1 VGSYKNYLNELS
13 KNIWIKNGKTI
24 MRSFGSDN
32 NSGVHPRI
40 MEALADVNTGHAI
53 AYGDDEWTCEA
64 ERIIC
69 SILGDKK
76 VASCFVFN
84 GTGANVVAL
93 QACTMPF
100 HSILCAST
108 AHIAVDECG
117 APVKIT
123 GASLKEIPTPDGK
136 LTPSL
141 VLPYLHGFGFEHHSQ
156 PKVIAISQTTELGT
170 AYTPQEVKALAD
182 LAHRH
187 DMYLF
192 VDGTRIAN
200 ACAWLNI
207 SLKEITVDCG
217 VDIFTLGGTKNGLMF
232 GEALVPLRKELAE
245 NLKYYR
251 KQTTQLYSKMRFI
264 SAQFIPYLNENIWL
278 DNAKRSN
285 NAAQKLH
292 GEMSRI
298 EGIEITQPVQ
308 SNALFFILPKEITD
322 KLRERYFFY
331 DWDESR
337 NEMRLVCSWD
347 TTDEDI
353 EQFVSYLKQLAD
365 LKKA

>member
-1 VGSYKNYLNELS
+1 
-13 KNIWIKNGKTI
+13 

-32 NSGVHPRI
+32 NSGTHPRI
-40 MEALADVNTGHAI
+40 LQALAEANSDHSI
-53 AYGDDEWTCEA
+53 AYGDDRWTREA
-64 ERIIC
+64 QEIIRTMLDD
-69 SILGDKK
+69 SGIEPFFL
-76 VASCFVFN
+76 FN

-93 QACTMPF
+93 EACTLPF
-100 HSILCAST
+100 HSILCAAT

-117 APVKIT
+117 APGKLT
-123 GASLKEIPTPDGK
+123 GASLKEIATPDGK
-136 LTPSL
+136 LTPEL
-141 VLPYLHGFGFEHHSQ
+141 IHPHLQGFGFEHHAQ

-170 AYTPQEVKALAD
+170 CYTPREVKALAD
-182 LAHRH
+182 LAHAY
-187 DMYLF
+187 DMVLF

-200 ACAWLNI
+200 ACAYLNV
-207 SLKEITVDCG
+207 SLKEITADCG

-232 GEALVPLRKELAE
+232 GEALVPLRKALGE
-245 NLKYYR
+245 NIKYYR

-278 DNAKRSN
+278 ENALKSN
-285 NAAQKLH
+285 SAAQKLVD
-292 GEMSRI
+292 EMSCVP
-298 EGIEITQPVQ
+298 GIEITQPVE
-308 SNALFFILPKEITD
+308 SNAVFFILPKKITD

-353 EQFVSYLKQLAD
+353 AQFIGYLKTLTSMD
-365 LKKA
+365 